1 MFRMHTAHLANV
13 RKSVTKNATFP
24 RTGGLPCLITWQ
36 LHLLQLLGDSFFE
49 SQQPPSWD
57 PCSHYSMDMND
68 KMSWKHTVAYLTSY
82 KTYLRGRGMLGSIHK
97 KCGNQYWYWAYK
109 SKFNSFYYG
118 TIIAN
123 TESLWYW
130 ARSRGT
136 GSICRAAASVVSVSV
151 CSRVIILLY
160 LLLQFPFPLWPRAGE
175 AWCWWAV
182 FCKTRV

>member
-1 MFRMHTAHLANV
+1 
-13 RKSVTKNATFP
+13 
-24 RTGGLPCLITWQ
+24 
-36 LHLLQLLGDSFFE
+36 
-49 SQQPPSWD
+49 
-57 PCSHYSMDMND
+57 MND

-136 GSICRAAASVVSVSV
+136 GSICRAAVSVVSVSV

-160 LLLQFPFPLWPRAGE
+160 LLLQFSFSLWAGDLE
-175 AWCWWAV
+175 KPGAGALSFAKHVSKFASNWWNTAEV
-182 FCKTRV
+182 QSIKLQNKHAPNITVSISSINIKP